1 MKFVSFLRNGT
12 PSWGCVDDRVLFD
25 LGARHS
31 GLYPDLKSY
40 ISGGMPLDIVSGL
53 GDADLA
59 LTDIEL
65 APVIPNPDKIVLAA
79 INYWEDD
86 TDPDKVPSY
95 PVLFLRL
102 PSSQIGHG
110 APLIQPRSSQKL
122 DFEGELAVIIGQ
134 GGRHICPEQAMDN
147 VAGYSIYNDA
157 SVRDWQKHSHQFT
170 PGKNFVGT
178 GAFGPW
184 MVRSEDMPSPKTGF
198 ALTTRVNGVEKQ
210 STNTSRMIFDIPYLI
225 SYISTFAPLQAGD
238 VIVTGTCTGFGITR
252 DPKEF
257 LTRGDVVDVEIG
269 GIGVLSNTV
278 EAEEEA
284 KSHAYPNE

>member
-1 MKFVSFLRNGT
+1 MKLLSFFLDGQA
-12 PSWGCVDDRVLFD
+12 SWGAYVDDSLVN
-25 LGARHS
+25 LGARHA
-31 GLYPDLKSY
+31 GQYPDLKSF
-40 ISGGMPLDIVSGL
+40 IAAGMPEDVL
-53 GDADLA
+53 ADLGEA
-59 LTDIEL
+59 ELRLSDVEL
-65 APVIPNPDKIVLAA
+65 APVIPNPDKILLAA
-79 INYWEDD
+79 INYWEDGD
-86 TDPDKVPSY
+86 DPQKAPSY

-122 DFEGELAVIIGQ
+122 DFEGELAVVIGRS
-134 GGRHICPEQAMDN
+134 GRHISTDQAMDH

-184 MVRSEDMPSPKTGF
+184 MVQVDDLPVNASLS
-198 ALTTRVNGVEKQ
+198 LVTRVNGDEKQ
-210 STNTSRMIFDIPYLI
+210 RTTTDRMIFDIPSLI
-225 SYISTFAPLQAGD
+225 SYISTFAPLEPGD

-257 LTRGDVVDVEIG
+257 LSPGDIVEVEIE
-269 GIGVLSNTV
+269 GIGVLSNVVT
-278 EAEEEA
+278 AER
-284 KSHAYPNE
+284 